1 MLSPSRTDLVIEKED
16 SIDLENSDELN
27 KIINKYEASLAK
39 KHSEKE
45 LATGSVEPK
54 EKQLKTTTD
63 EIDDIL
69 DDQAIDEIVES
80 EVQQTGRN

>member
-1 MLSPSRTDLVIEKED
+1 MLSPSKTDLDIEKED

-45 LATGSVEPK
+45 L
-54 EKQLKTTTD
+54 TT
-63 EIDDIL
+63 E
-69 DDQAIDEIVES
+69 
-80 EVQQTGRN
+80 